1 MQRIRS
7 LARAAMRASARDE
20 TAATAARSA
29 LVLAPHP
36 DDETLGCG
44 ATIMRKL
51 AAGTPVTVVVLTDGR
66 HSHPSLGPD
75 ALAALR
81 HQEMTEAG
89 RRLGLPPDGVRWGG
103 FADGGLTAHE
113 DEVATL
119 IEKLIGE
126 LSPDEIYTTCA
137 AEPHPDHAALGRAA
151 RRAVLATTRASGSAN
166 RLPASAVRLL
176 EYPVWLWGSWPLRRG
191 DRLPSTVDAARR
203 VLTRNAISVRAEQY
217 SAGKLHALAAHASQL
232 HRPADVSADQPWP
245 TLPPP
250 VLAAAADKAELFFPF
265 HGREGVLG

>member
-1 MQRIRS
+1 MQAIRG
-7 LARAAMRASARDE
+7 LARSAMRTSARDE
-20 TAATAARSA
+20 TLATAGRSA

-66 HSHPSLGPD
+66 HSHPSLAPD

-81 HQEMTEAG
+81 HQEMAEAG
-89 RRLGLPPDGVRWGG
+89 RRLGLLPDAVRWGG
-103 FADGGLTAHE
+103 FIDGELTAHE
-113 DEVATL
+113 DEIVAL

-126 LSPDEIYTTCA
+126 LSPDEIYTTSA

-151 RRAVLATTRASGSAN
+151 RRAVLTTNRAAGSTVRVAG
-166 RLPASAVRLL
+166 SDVRLL

-191 DRLPSTVDAARR
+191 DRFSSTVDAVRR
-203 VLTRNAISVRAEQY
+203 VLTRSTISVRADQY
-217 SAGKLHALAAHASQL
+217 REGKLHALQAHASQL
-232 HRPADVSADQPWP
+232 RRPDEVPADRPWP
-245 TLPPP
+245 ALPPSL
-250 VLAAAADKAELFFPF
+250 LAAAADRAELFFPF
-265 HGREGVLG
+265 RGRG

>member
-1 MQRIRS
+1 MQAVRS
-7 LARAAMRASARDE
+7 FARAAMRISARDE
-20 TAATAARSA
+20 TTTTAGRSA

-66 HSHPSLGPD
+66 HSHPSLDPD

-81 HQEMTEAG
+81 HREMAEAG
-89 RRLGLPPDGVRWGG
+89 RRLGLPSESVRWGG

-113 DEVATL
+113 EEVTTL
-119 IEKLIGE
+119 VEKLIGE

-151 RRAVLATTRASGSAN
+151 RRAAGSAN
-166 RLPASAVRLL
+166 RLNASAVRLL

-191 DRLPSTVDAARR
+191 DRLSSTVDAARR
-203 VLTRNAISVRAEQY
+203 VVTRSAISVRADQY
-217 SAGKLHALAAHASQL
+217 SAGKLHALQAHASQL
-232 HRPADVSADQPWP
+232 RRPEEVPADQPWP
-245 TLPPP
+245 QLPPSL
-250 VLAAAADKAELFFPF
+250 LAAAADRAELFFPF
-265 HGREGVLG
+265 NTPG